1 MGELLAEQIFS
12 RHETAGQAL
21 VQFLHDW
28 TQRLGIRRLGS
39 YGVKE
44 EDISRVVAGSRGSS
58 MKTNPVVL
66 TDAEIAAVVRV
77 RL

>member
-1 MGELLAEQIFS
+1 M
-12 RHETAGQAL
+12 
-21 VQFLHDW
+21 QFLHDW

-39 YGVKE
+39 YGVNE

-66 TDAEIAAVVRV
+66 TDAEIAAIVRV